1 MTATTTL
8 RNTPVLTRASDWANK
23 HRKWV
28 LAAPAIIFV
37 LALMVLPLAYTMVLS
52 FTDAQGSI
60 QRAFDFVWLDNY
72 VSILTD
78 TTRFWPAVWRTLIFT
93 VVAVSLEMTLGMAVA
108 LLMRKP
114 FMGRRA
120 VRVAMLLPLVATPVA
135 VAMMW
140 LLIFEPTIG
149 FANQVLGWFGIA
161 PQGWISDPA
170 TALPT
175 LMLVDVWQWTPMVIL
190 ILLAG
195 LVGLP
200 EEQQEAARID
210 GASNWQRFWHVT
222 LPMLKSTI
230 IAALLLRSIDAMK
243 TFDLLYVTKGT
254 GGGSSHEVETL
265 NIYAYAL
272 SFDYNEYGMASAL
285 VLIYFLLI
293 VAVLVVLTMRRKGAQ
308 R

>member
-1 MTATTTL
+1 MSAVATGKRGSL
-8 RNTPVLTRASDWANK
+8 WQGLSDWANR

-37 LALMVLPLAYTMVLS
+37 IALMVVPLLYTLVLS

-60 QRAFDFVWLDNY
+60 QRAFDFVWFENY
-72 VSILTD
+72 ISILGD
-78 TTRFWPAVWRTLIFT
+78 TARFWPAVWRTVIFT
-93 VVAVSLEMTLGMAVA
+93 AVAVTLEMTIGMAVA
-108 LLMRKP
+108 LLLRRP
-114 FMGRRA
+114 FMGRGL
-120 VRVAMLLPLVATPVA
+120 VRVVMLLPLVATPVA

-140 LLIFEPTIG
+140 LLIFEPTVG
-149 FANQVLGWFGIA
+149 FANQVLGWLGLPA
-161 PQGWISDPA
+161 QGWISDPS

-210 GASNWQRFWHVT
+210 GASTWQRFWHVT
-222 LPMLKSTI
+222 LPMLKTTV

-272 SFDYNEYGMASAL
+272 SFDYNEYGMAAAL
-285 VLIYFLLI
+285 VLIYFLII
-293 VAVLVVLTMRRKGAQ
+293 VGVLVVLNMRRKEN
-308 R
+308 RR

>member
-1 MTATTTL
+1 MSTQASSARTSAAQSL
-8 RNTPVLTRASDWANK
+8 SDWANK
-23 HRKWV
+23 HRMWV
-28 LAAPAIIFV
+28 LAAPAIVFIV
-37 LALMVLPLAYTMVLS
+37 ALMVLPLLYTLVLS
-52 FTDAQGSI
+52 LTDAEGSI
-60 QRAFDFVWLDNY
+60 QRAFDFVWLENY
-72 VSILTD
+72 ASILGD
-78 TTRFWPAVWRTLIFT
+78 VERFWPAVWRTGIFT
-93 VVAVSLEMTLGMAVA
+93 AVAVTLEMTIGMAVA
-108 LLMRKP
+108 LLLRKP
-114 FMGRRA
+114 FLGRGI
-120 VRVAMLLPLVATPVA
+120 VRVVMLLPLVATPVA

-140 LLIFEPTIG
+140 LLIFEPTVG
-149 FANQVLGWFGIA
+149 FANQLLGWVGLA
-161 PQGWISDPA
+161 PQGWISDPS
-170 TALPT
+170 TALAT

-210 GASNWQRFWHVT
+210 GATSWQRFWHVT
-222 LPMLKSTI
+222 LPMLKTTVV
-230 IAALLLRSIDAMK
+230 AALLLRSIDAMK

-285 VLIYFLLI
+285 VVIYFLIIL
-293 VAVLVVLTMRRKGAQ
+293 AVLVLLSMRRKGV

>member
-1 MTATTTL
+1 MSTVVTG
-8 RNTPVLTRASDWANK
+8 RPRRPWDGFSDWANK

-37 LALMVLPLAYTMVLS
+37 IALMVVPLLYTVVLS
-52 FTDAQGSI
+52 FTDAEGSI
-60 QRAFDFVWLDNY
+60 QRAFDFVWFENY

-78 TTRFWPAVWRTLIFT
+78 TARFWPAVWRTVIFT
-93 VVAVSLEMTLGMAVA
+93 AVAVTLEMTIGMAVA
-108 LLMRKP
+108 LLLRRP
-114 FMGRRA
+114 FMGRGLI
-120 VRVAMLLPLVATPVA
+120 RVVMLLPLVATPVA

-140 LLIFEPTIG
+140 LLIFEPTVG
-149 FANQVLGWFGIA
+149 FANQLLGWLGLPA
-161 PQGWISDPA
+161 QGWISDPS
-170 TALPT
+170 TALGT

-222 LPMLKSTI
+222 LPMLKTTV

-272 SFDYNEYGMASAL
+272 SFDYNEYGMAAAL
-285 VLIYFLLI
+285 VLIYFLII
-293 VAVLVVLTMRRKGAQ
+293 VGVLVVLNMRRKEKV